1 MIRGAAPQ
9 LRTTDLAASI
19 RFYTE
24 VLGLELA
31 FEFGGFY
38 AGLRAGGT
46 MLHLKHADAPDPSI
60 PYVAEGGHLHLWL
73 EAEDEDAVAACIA
86 AQGVALLAPPHDTP
100 WGTRECVLRDDQG
113 HTLHIGRVT

>member
-1 MIRGAAPQ
+1 VIRGAAPQ

-31 FEFGGFY
+31 FEHGGFY
-38 AGLRAGGT
+38 AGLRAGAT
-46 MLHLKHADAPDPSI
+46 IIHLKHVDAPDPSI
-60 PYVAEGGHLHLWL
+60 RFVADGGHLHLWL
-73 EAEDEDAVAACIA
+73 EAEDVDAVAARA
-86 AQGVALLAPPHDTP
+86 TAKGVALVAPPHDTA

-113 HTLHIGRVT
+113 HTLHIGRVN